1 MSYLG
6 VLLQQRGDLAE
17 AESWYRRAADAND
30 TRAMSYL
37 GVLLQQRSGLTA
49 RLVRTPAGPWGA

>member
-1 MSYLG
+1 MFNLG

-17 AESWYRRAADAND
+17 AEAWYRRAADADD

-37 GVLLQQRSGLTA
+37 GVLLQQRRGLTA